1 MATFDRGFKTW
12 AERTALSLRRELG
25 LGPTD
30 PLPHQQLAEYLEI
43 KVITP
48 KVIPGMTDELIE
60 QLLVTDSAGWSGTT
74 FTLAGKHTVI
84 YNPSHST
91 GRQSSDINH
100 EFSHIII
107 GHEPSKLILSA
118 DGDMVMRSHD
128 PKQEAEAN
136 WLSGCILLPRE
147 ALLHLAQT
155 KQLGSVC
162 EKYSVTKDLLEYR
175 LQATG
180 VRLQMR
186 RSR

>member
-1 MATFDRGFKTW
+1 MSTFDRGFKTW

-25 LGPTD
+25 LNAAD

-48 KVIPGMTDELIE
+48 KAIPGMSDDLIQ
-60 QLLVTDSAGWSGTT
+60 QLLVTDREGWSGTS

-84 YNPSHST
+84 YNPSHSI

-107 GHEPSKLILSA
+107 GHEPSKLIMSA

-147 ALLHLAQT
+147 ALLHLAKT
-155 KQLGSVC
+155 GQLGSAC
-162 EKYSVTKDLLEYR
+162 EKYAVSKNLLEYR